1 MPYVRCPE
9 CKRDT
14 LVVQSDYR
22 GTVQCSG
29 CARVLRVA
37 IKGTTV
43 TEVAVNEP
51 GGPDIQ
57 GLPSDLG
64 AIYDETRRCMAAKC
78 FTAAELLCRKILM
91 HVAVEKGAGEGESF
105 VHYLS
110 FLESNGHV
118 APQMR
123 RWLDLIRKHGNQAT
137 HEIAAPD
144 APRAEGTVLFT
155 VELLRLVYEM
165 EFLAKKFTTR

>member
-1 MPYVRCPE
+1 MRCPE
-9 CKRDT
+9 CKNQT
-14 LVVQSDYR
+14 HVIQSDYI
-22 GTVQCSG
+22 GTIQCSE

-37 IKGTTV
+37 IKGNTV
-43 TEVAVNEP
+43 ADVVVNEP
-51 GGPDIQ
+51 GGPEIQ
-57 GLPSDLG
+57 GLPSDV
-64 AIYDETRRCMAAKC
+64 AAVYDETRRCMAAKC

-91 HVAVEKGAGEGESF
+91 HVAVEKGAREGESF

-110 FLESNGHV
+110 FLESHGHV
-118 APQMR
+118 ALQMR

-144 APRAEGTVLFT
+144 AQRAERTVLFT

-165 EFLAKKFTTR
+165 EFLAKKFTTT